1 MSFIILG
8 SDGFVASSL
17 KNYLKIKNE
26 KYKSISKKEINFLHQ
41 NSSLKLKKIL
51 KNKKDINLVVIS
63 AIAPAKTFDDYLK
76 NISMILNIIK
86 EIKKKSINK
95 IIYISSDAVYS
106 DTKKKIN
113 ESSDTN
119 PTTIHGMMHLHRENI
134 LKLLFQKKLL
144 IIRPTLLFGKND
156 SHNGY
161 GPNKFMR
168 LAMKNEQI
176 TLFGKGEE
184 KRDHLYIGDLV
195 KLIYLAASKKNFT
208 GILNAVSS
216 EVISFYDLSLKI
228 KKLCNLNKK
237 IKFKKRNGP
246 MHHLGLRQFDNL
258 KIKKNFKNFNFSK
271 IDNVLKEYL

>member
-8 SDGFVASSL
+8 SDGFVASSF
-17 KNYLKIKNE
+17 KNYLKIKKE
-26 KYKSISKKEINFLHQ
+26 KYKSISKKEINFLYQ
-41 NSSLKLKKIL
+41 NSPLKFKKIL
-51 KNKKDINLVVIS
+51 KNKKNINLVIIS
-63 AIAPAKTFDDYLK
+63 AIAPAKTIDDYFK
-76 NISMILNIIK
+76 NITMLLNIIK

-95 IIYISSDAVYS
+95 IIYLSSDAVYS

-113 ESSDTN
+113 EYNDTN

-134 LKLLFQKKLL
+134 LKLSFEKKLL

-156 SHNGY
+156 THNGY

-168 LAMKNEQI
+168 AAMKNEQI

-195 KLIYLAASKKNFT
+195 KLIYLAAKKKNFI
-208 GILNAVSS
+208 GILNAASS
-216 EVISFYDLSLKI
+216 EVISFYELSLKI

-271 IDNVLKEYL
+271 IENVLKEYL

>member
-51 KNKKDINLVVIS
+51 KNKKNINLVVIS

-168 LAMKNEQI
+168 VAMKNEQI

-246 MHHLGLRQFDNL
+246 MHHLGLRRFDNL